1 MIGTVVVGLNAT
13 EQTKALQVDASD
25 NLKVSLHGSGGS
37 ELGLAT
43 EAKQDAI
50 IADLTDGSQL
60 SKAMGSEDG
69 TTSGTQH
76 QVKVGASGNL
86 QVDVVSGGGGGTQYA
101 VGASGMG
108 SGTGTL
114 ILASDGGLAQE
125 LSANASGELAVQLA
139 PGAATEATLGN
150 IDAAT
155 SNTEISV
162 NNIDTKITSGADF
175 SLSSA
180 QQVLTYGRDASGN
193 LEALKIDNSGHLE
206 VVQEPEQN
214 TQVIFSGTQTIS
226 SGFSNLFPTA
236 LDKNGSS
243 AFNILISATSF
254 DGLDVTVLASDDNVT
269 YYEKDF
275 GFTFFNSTATNMFA
289 TFSDTPSRYIK
300 VNITNNTGASV
311 DVTSLKGTYVKGI

>member
-25 NLKVSLHGSGGS
+25 NLKVSLHGSGGG

-60 SKAMGSEDG
+60 TKAMGSEDG

-76 QVKVGASGNL
+76 QVKVGTSGNL
-86 QVDVVSGGGGGTQYA
+86 QVDVVSGGGSGTQYA
-101 VGASGMG
+101 VGTSGMA

-125 LSANASGELAVQLA
+125 LSANATGELAVQLP

-150 IDAAT
+150 IEADTQNIET
-155 SNTEISV
+155 SVGS
-162 NNIDTKITSGADF
+162 IDTKITTGADF

-180 QQVLTYGRDASGN
+180 QQVLTYGRDSGGN
-193 LEALKIDNSGHLE
+193 LEALKIDNNGHLE
-206 VVQEPEQN
+206 VVLDPEQ
-214 TQVIFSGTQTIS
+214 TTKVIFSGTQTIS
-226 SGFSNLFPTA
+226 SGSSFLFTTA
-236 LDKNGSS
+236 FDKNGASK
-243 AFNILISATSF
+243 FNILISATSF

-275 GFTFFNSTATNMFA
+275 W
-289 TFSDTPSRYIK
+289 IL
-300 VNITNNTGASV
+300 I
-311 DVTSLKGTYVKGI
+311 LQ